1 LESVES
7 EFADRQGGGMK
18 TAAGFAIVLVT
29 APNVKSARR
38 LAQLGLKARLVACA
52 NIVPG
57 LKSHYWWQNRIET
70 STETLLLLKTR
81 RTNLA
86 RLEKLI
92 LEEHPY
98 DTPEFLVV
106 GINKGNGRYLHW
118 LGANC

>member
-1 LESVES
+1 
-7 EFADRQGGGMK
+7 MK